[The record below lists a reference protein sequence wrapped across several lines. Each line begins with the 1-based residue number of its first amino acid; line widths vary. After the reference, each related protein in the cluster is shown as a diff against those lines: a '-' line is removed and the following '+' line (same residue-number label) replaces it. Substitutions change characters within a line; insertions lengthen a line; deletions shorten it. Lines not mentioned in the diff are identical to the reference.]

1 MKKVG
6 AFAIEGFVKG
16 IANGKVKIAKVTD
29 AVFKKFVASAV
40 SATNVSKYAK
50 GAINRY
56 AKLFTKSAGKT
67 KKAMSAALKTI
78 QAYYTVVYKK
88 SDYYK
93 DDKKNL
99 SDHIKQLRKY
109 YAERTKLSRNL
120 SKALAKHD
128 KSNVKNAR
136 KSLNENLKNIN
147 KLKKQIESD
156 KKKMARNAKKAWA
169 DAKKEIKSAVK
180 EYIDIFNTAVDSI
193 DLFSESDIEG
203 ATTAISSL
211 QDSLQELTS
220 ISNFSL
226 DPGINMLEKFSSAAS
241 DSADSVKSATD
252 ELAEAKE
259 DLSSAEK
266 ELLEYQITFLAVNGR
281 SQRY

>member
-1 MKKVG
+1 MEAIAETSIDKFIDSFKGSHENVKSAISGFLTTAYNATKAFNIQFITAGSNAAAGFISGIQMKINSGDVYAAGYSIGDTAYKAAKKALDEHSPSKKMKKVG

-67 KKAMSAALKTI
+67 KKASSEAKKAI

-99 SDHIKQLRKY
+99 SDHIKELTKY
-109 YAERTKLSRNL
+109 YAERTKL
-120 SKALAKHD
+120 
-128 KSNVKNAR
+128 
-136 KSLNENLKNIN
+136 
-147 KLKKQIESD
+147 
-156 KKKMARNAKKAWA
+156 
-169 DAKKEIKSAVK
+169 
-180 EYIDIFNTAVDSI
+180 
-193 DLFSESDIEG
+193 
-203 ATTAISSL
+203 
-211 QDSLQELTS
+211 
-220 ISNFSL
+220 
-226 DPGINMLEKFSSAAS
+226 
-241 DSADSVKSATD
+241 
-252 ELAEAKE
+252 
-259 DLSSAEK
+259 
-266 ELLEYQITFLAVNGR
+266 
-281 SQRY
+281 